1 MSRHDDLV
9 SLRQM
14 RNPAREAVSLSQGK
28 TIQDLEQERV
38 LSLAL
43 IRLLEVTGEAAN
55 RISPESRSRFPKI
68 PWVQIIGLRSRLIHG
83 YDSID
88 MEILGN
94 ILHEDLPLLILEPNS
109 ILAGSGD

>member
-14 RNPAREAVSLSQGK
+14 RDHAREAVSLSQGK

-55 RISPESRSRFPKI
+55 RISPESRSQFPKI
-68 PWVQIIGLRSRLIHG
+68 PWVQIIGLRNRLIHG

-94 ILHEDLPLLILEPNS
+94 ILQEDLPFLIVELNT